1 MQLSPIKQSVSNETY
16 PDRVRSAPFVT
27 FWKKAGGF
35 ELKFVIEIEF
45 LQSFLN
51 YNRKLQNRINS
62 NLGEG

>member
-1 MQLSPIKQSVSNETY
+1 ME
-16 PDRVRSAPFVT
+16 PFGT

-35 ELKFVIEIEF
+35 EFKFGIEIYF